1 MCDNGVIPY
10 NKVFCPSK
18 ENKLRIERNE
28 NIFYLEDTLD
38 FGFHMKLYHL
48 EYYSGEIV
56 DCSLAVLDSYE
67 DFLCLMDVD
76 TISHNICCKECGQG
90 SFLRNDERRFYHE
103 LKKLEKFV
111 DECKDFRETPISEY
125 RVIIIFFKGILLFM
139 RKYKEGFKHKNKKI
153 EKKFN
158 KIGKKM
164 ILKFKIQ

>member
-1 MCDNGVIPY
+1 MVYKMCDNGVIPY
-10 NKVFCPSK
+10 NKVFYPTK
-18 ENKLRIERNE
+18 ENEHRMERNE

-76 TISHNICCKECGQG
+76 IISHNICCKECGQG

-111 DECKDFRETPISEY
+111 DECQDFRETPISEY
-125 RVIIIFFKGILLFM
+125 RVIIIFFKGIQLFM

-158 KIGKKM
+158 KIGKK
-164 ILKFKIQ
+164 